1 MWEGW
6 LVVDTH
12 GGGRKFRA
20 PNLKCSWRPDLACLL
35 PTTAHTSIVGTVAQA
50 RIRCSVF
57 SCRPHC
63 HSCQWSSHSLLS
75 WRMLWYHVFVLI
87 YLIVF
92 ITDCFIR
99 KWCTKRILIPSTF
112 VGSFCLSN
120 WFLYLLV
127 GLLSGCLVGCLVICF
142 LWLVGRS
149 VFAGWLVLHDDVI
162 KWKHFPRNWPFVRGI
177 HRSAVNSPHKGQW
190 RGALIF
196 SLICVWK
203 NGWVNNREAGD
214 LRRNRGHYD
223 VIVMNSFRRLVLVD
237 GSLDRTTIISLLGF
251 TEHALITKA
260 GSPGVSGH
268 RKFETLLIV

>member
-1 MWEGW
+1 M
-6 LVVDTH
+6 
-12 GGGRKFRA
+12 
-20 PNLKCSWRPDLACLL
+20 
-35 PTTAHTSIVGTVAQA
+35 GTVAQA
-50 RIRCSVF
+50 RIRRSVF

-63 HSCQWSSHSLLS
+63 HSCRWSSHSLLG
-75 WRMLWYHVFVLI
+75 WRMLLYRLYHVFVLI

-112 VGSFCLSN
+112 IGSFCLSN

-149 VFAGWLVLHDDVI
+149 VFVGWLDLVHSDGWCWLTARLTAI
-162 KWKHFPRNWPFVRGI
+162 
-177 HRSAVNSPHKGQW
+177 RSFHSLVSQNTSP
-190 RGALIF
+190 
-196 SLICVWK
+196 
-203 NGWVNNREAGD
+203 
-214 LRRNRGHYD
+214 
-223 VIVMNSFRRLVLVD
+223 
-237 GSLDRTTIISLLGF
+237 
-251 TEHALITKA
+251 ALITKA

>member
-1 MWEGW
+1 MSNLSNLRCPLTTGLPTIVFSTGLVFSRHSETVTLNQTYNSLDCESFHPDQLDFTEYWNFTFLYITLKNYVRLPTVPLDQMTWETQC
-6 LVVDTH
+6 VRRMAR
-12 GGGRKFRA
+12 GGRAWWRKFRV
-20 PNLKCSWRPDLACLL
+20 PNLKCSSRPDLACLL

-63 HSCQWSSHSLLS
+63 HSCRWSSHSLLS
-75 WRMLWYHVFVLI
+75 WRMLWYRLYHVFVLI

-142 LWLVGRS
+142 LWLVGWS
-149 VFAGWLVLHDDVI
+149 VGFRWLV
-162 KWKHFPRNWPFVRGI
+162 
-177 HRSAVNSPHKGQW
+177 
-190 RGALIF
+190 
-196 SLICVWK
+196 
-203 NGWVNNREAGD
+203 
-214 LRRNRGHYD
+214 
-223 VIVMNSFRRLVLVD
+223 
-237 GSLDRTTIISLLGF
+237 GF
-251 TEHALITKA
+251 TWWRHQM
-260 GSPGVSGH
+260 
-268 RKFETLLIV
+268 ETFSA

>member
-1 MWEGW
+1 MVEEVPRTKFKMPITSRSRLSTANNSPYQHCGHCRPGAYP
-6 LVVDTH
+6 TH
-12 GGGRKFRA
+12 
-20 PNLKCSWRPDLACLL
+20 CD
-35 PTTAHTSIVGTVAQA
+35 
-50 RIRCSVF
+50 
-57 SCRPHC
+57 SCR
-63 HSCQWSSHSLLS
+63 WSSHSLLS
-75 WRMLWYHVFVLI
+75 WRMFLYRLYHVFVLI

-149 VFAGWLVLHDDVI
+149 VFVGWLVLVHSDGWCWLTARLTA
-162 KWKHFPRNWPFVRGI
+162 K
-177 HRSAVNSPHKGQW
+177 RSFHSLVSQNTSP
-190 RGALIF
+190 
-196 SLICVWK
+196 
-203 NGWVNNREAGD
+203 
-214 LRRNRGHYD
+214 
-223 VIVMNSFRRLVLVD
+223 
-237 GSLDRTTIISLLGF
+237 
-251 TEHALITKA
+251 ALITKA